1 MMICS
6 NGPSLHQKEEVEK
19 FLLAVGGPGYSH
31 PHPHPQEFR
40 LKVKGVRDN
49 NTSFTENMWRRVHIY
64 SKQKQRTMWT
74 LSATAQRGV
83 GWGREGGR
91 RVLILQVSIYMTRI
105 AYYVHSRVNN

>member
-6 NGPSLHQKEEVEK
+6 NGPSLQQKEEVKK

-40 LKVKGVRDN
+40 LKVKGVRDT

-83 GWGREGGR
+83 GDTFCR
-91 RVLILQVSIYMTRI
+91 RRRRKVSTGK
-105 AYYVHSRVNN
+105 